1 MHIKFSVKLMKSR
14 MPFLIV
20 FIIAFILFLFFI
32 YLKIFDSEHS
42 SRPDKERQELII
54 QKATTLGDALR
65 RYVKQHEHLPPANR
79 WEQSLKPFLPRSFT
93 FDIPS
98 EPGQLPRR
106 FAMNSRLSALPVRD
120 VPSPY
125 WEQVVFFESTNLQP
139 SAADEMRSLPLED
152 QSKGFVVV
160 YADGVPEY
168 ISAER
173 MHTFLIKY
181 GIKR

>member
-1 MHIKFSVKLMKSR
+1 
-14 MPFLIV
+14 MPFLIIC
-20 FIIAFILFLFFI
+20 IIAFIIICFSI
-32 YLKIFDSEHS
+32 YLKVFDSEHS
-42 SRPDKERQELII
+42 RRPDKEQQELII

-65 RYVKQHEHLPPANR
+65 RYVKQYERLPPANR

-106 FAMNSRLSALPVRD
+106 FAMNSKLSALAVRD
-120 VPSPY
+120 VPPPY
-125 WEQVVFFESTNLQP
+125 WEQVVFFESTNRQT
-139 SAADEMRSLPLED
+139 SAADEMRSLPLDD
-152 QSKGFVVV
+152 QCKGFVVV

-168 ISAER
+168 ISTER

-181 GIKR
+181 GLKK